1 MINDIKDFS
10 QLRAVIDSMTIAP
23 LRGLARQYGIVPGNK
38 KRAELEKEIFDV
50 YFGKIKPQNRIKIGR
65 PSKQFGDTL
74 PNNVVSSAPFDTTE
88 IVEDNKP
95 TIKQTIVEG
104 ILEIMPENYGFLRTD
119 NYQCKQGKDIYVAP
133 AQIKKYSLRTGDKI
147 VGSVKYDANTLSLV
161 QISKVNDI
169 IDAYQYQRE
178 VFEELEQSNPT
189 QRLTLEHAR
198 TEFSLRVMDLITP
211 IGRGQRG
218 LIVAPN
224 NAGKTTLL
232 KKIAQAVSIN
242 HPDVHLVAVLVDD
255 SVEEIADF
263 ADGLDCEVVY
273 TTFDQSPLVHMQVVD
288 LVIKNAKRRVEQEQH
303 VVVLID
309 GITRLARIYQQLAL
323 NSDKEVE
330 VADIVA
336 LQELKMLFG
345 AGRNIKEGGSLTILA
360 TASTG
365 GTTVD
370 DNIVGMLTDCANM
383 LVYLDKGMHDSLIF
397 PFINIDKSCTRRD
410 DMLLTQEQYEAA
422 YFVRNV
428 VASADSDNATKELL
442 DMFTCTNNNKEFI
455 DCLKAIVA
463 KKDTEDNNSDQDI

>member
-38 KRAELEKEIFDV
+38 KRADLEKEIFDV

-65 PSKQFGDTL
+65 PIKQFGDTL

-95 TIKQTIVEG
+95 TTKQTIVEG
-104 ILEIMPENYGFLRTD
+104 ILEIMPENYGFLRID

-147 VGSVKYDANTLSLV
+147 VGSVKYDSNTLSLV
-161 QISKVNDI
+161 QISKINDI

-178 VFEELEQSNPT
+178 VFEELEQCNPT

-211 IGRGQRG
+211 IGMGQRG

-255 SVEEIADF
+255 SLEEIADF
-263 ADGLDCEVVY
+263 ADGLDCEVVH

-360 TASTG
+360 TASG

-370 DNIVGMLTDCANM
+370 DNIVGMLMDSANM
-383 LVYLDKGMHDSLIF
+383 LIYLDKGMHDSLIF
-397 PFINIDKSCTRRD
+397 PYINIDKSSTRRD